1 MIIGMKELWFFME
14 SFASVEGDEVFPED
28 VEAIEA
34 FAGDVGDSSGAVLSG
49 NSEVS
54 VDLGPGG
61 GVNTGHGLVGGVVEI
76 VGELGGSGFVGEGW
90 DDLVETG

>member
-1 MIIGMKELWFFME
+1 MGLWWIG

-28 VEAIEA
+28 IEA
-34 FAGDVGDSSGAVLSG
+34 LEGFAGDVGDSSGAVLSG

-61 GVNTGHGLVGGVVEI
+61 SVNTGHGLVGGVVEI
-76 VGELGGSGFVGEGW
+76 VGELGGGSFVGEGW